1 MAQQAGEQSGPIYI
15 MKEGSQTTKGHESQQ
30 NNIMAAMAVAG
41 SVVSTLGPRGM
52 DKMLV
57 DSTGDIIVTNDGVTI
72 LRKMDIEHPAAK
84 MMVEVAKTLDSEVG
98 DGTTTAVVLAGELL
112 KQAGIL
118 FDQSV
123 HAAAIVKGYNMASEK
138 SQKII
143 EGMAVKVS
151 EKDTDM
157 LKKIASTS
165 ITGKDCESA
174 KDFLADMIV
183 RAATKI
189 MEKDAD
195 GKFYVEKKNLV
206 LEKKTGGDVEESE
219 ILDGVLVDKG
229 RVDFRM
235 PDKLQNVKVLAM
247 DISIEARDT
256 KFDAEYKIKKPGQF
270 RAFQEE
276 EQREIRDQ
284 VDKIAALGVK
294 AVFTTKAIDD
304 LAHHYM
310 AQKGIMGVRR
320 LKTSDVNRIAKA
332 TGGTLITNLGD
343 ATEKEVGVAGLI
355 EERKVGKDEMIFV
368 SKCKY
373 NKVISVVLRGAT
385 SHVLDEYE
393 RGVDDALHAV
403 EAAIKDGKIVAG
415 GAAVE
420 TELSLRIR
428 QYASEVKGKEQ
439 LAIQAYAKAMEALP
453 KALAAN
459 AGLNTID
466 MMIDLKH
473 MHEGK
478 DGKNFGLNVY
488 QGKAVDMM
496 KAGVVEPMRIKTQA
510 VISATEAATMILRID
525 DVLAAS
531 QVRGP
536 PGMG

>member
-15 MKEGSQTTKGHESQQ
+15 MREGSQTTKGHEAQQ

-138 SQKII
+138 SLKRSSKVWP
-143 EGMAVKVS
+143 VKVS
-151 EKDTDM
+151 EKDTAM
-157 LKKIASTS
+157 LKKIATTS

-183 RAATKI
+183 RAATRM

-235 PDKLQNVKVLAM
+235 PEKLENVKVLAM

-256 KFDAEYKIKKPGQF
+256 KFDAEYKIRKPGQF
-270 RAFQEE
+270 KAFQEE
-276 EQREIRDQ
+276 EQRAIRRAGRQDRSRSAS
-284 VDKIAALGVK
+284 KPYSRPKPSMTWL
-294 AVFTTKAIDD
+294 TTTWRSRA
-304 LAHHYM
+304 
-310 AQKGIMGVRR
+310 
-320 LKTSDVNRIAKA
+320 SW
-332 TGGTLITNLGD
+332 
-343 ATEKEVGVAGLI
+343 
-355 EERKVGKDEMIFV
+355 V
-368 SKCKY
+368 S
-373 NKVISVVLRGAT
+373 
-385 SHVLDEYE
+385 
-393 RGVDDALHAV
+393 
-403 EAAIKDGKIVAG
+403 
-415 GAAVE
+415 
-420 TELSLRIR
+420 
-428 QYASEVKGKEQ
+428 
-439 LAIQAYAKAMEALP
+439 
-453 KALAAN
+453 
-459 AGLNTID
+459 
-466 MMIDLKH
+466 
-473 MHEGK
+473 EG
-478 DGKNFGLNVY
+478 
-488 QGKAVDMM
+488 
-496 KAGVVEPMRIKTQA
+496 
-510 VISATEAATMILRID
+510 
-525 DVLAAS
+525 
-531 QVRGP
+531 
-536 PGMG
+536 